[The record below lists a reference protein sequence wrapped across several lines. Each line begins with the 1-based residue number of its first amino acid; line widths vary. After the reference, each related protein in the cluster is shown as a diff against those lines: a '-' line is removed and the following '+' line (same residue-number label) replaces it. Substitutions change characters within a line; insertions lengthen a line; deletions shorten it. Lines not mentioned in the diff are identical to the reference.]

1 MATAEDGDQPAL
13 AKVCTAGTELGG
25 RSNLDDVDEA
35 ETEIYAR
42 SLQRRG
48 SSSTFGS
55 SGSWD
60 DSPTATAHGDAFD
73 TGLCAFGHTADSSL
87 GGDKDAEID
96 VYSLSGAHIGHVTM
110 DSGDS
115 LGALKERIREMTGKS
130 VELALGLSI
139 LKDNDDM
146 TIASSGIL
154 ETLHV
159 QAINVSL
166 HRFVYSDDGR
176 CAGIYLMDDGTAEMF
191 TLSRRMLNA
200 REDEEQT
207 QTMHWGTWSPGPSES
222 VCIEVDQMERKVYSD
237 AMACGWTQQSGR
249 IHADFKMRFRW
260 AGQSLQRLDQIS
272 EPVAAFVFPS
282 VLYNLGGSDA
292 HVFDDWHREGES
304 TEP

>member
-1 MATAEDGDQPAL
+1 MATAGYGDQPAL
-13 AKVCTAGTELGG
+13 AKVCTAGTELGC
-25 RSNLDDVDEA
+25 RANPDDVDEA
-35 ETEIYAR
+35 ETETYAR

-48 SSSTFGS
+48 SSST

-60 DSPTATAHGDAFD
+60 DSPTGTAHSDAFE
-73 TGLCAFGHTADSSL
+73 TGLCTFGQTDPSP

-110 DSGDS
+110 DSRDS

-139 LKDNDDM
+139 LKDNEDM
-146 TIASSGIL
+146 TIAGSGIL

-166 HRFVYSDDGR
+166 HRFVYSADGR

-260 AGQSLQRLDQIS
+260 TGQSLQRLDQIS

-282 VLYNLGGSDA
+282 VLYNLSGSEA
-292 HVFDDWHREGES
+292 HVFDDWHREGAS